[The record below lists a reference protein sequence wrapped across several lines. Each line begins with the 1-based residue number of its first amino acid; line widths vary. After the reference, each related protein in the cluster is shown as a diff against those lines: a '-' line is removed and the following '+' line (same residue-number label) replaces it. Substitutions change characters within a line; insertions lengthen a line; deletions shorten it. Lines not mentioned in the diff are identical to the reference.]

1 MASNMNAMS
10 EAMQGEFMALLFAYC
25 LAPQDHDLSKI
36 ASEFAA
42 KHNMNLKPLKKT
54 IQHTFELVSH
64 AVQENLSPRDFIEQL
79 SRAGMELAPAKL
91 FASHWETHRPALL
104 QRVHQALVMSTSFV
118 KLTWKLGITAATNH
132 MPELGTVFVQLSF
145 HMDKGKPELETE
157 TIELSVDNFYLFLAN
172 MEALHAHMLFLKR

>member
-1 MASNMNAMS
+1 MTSNMNAMP

-132 MPELGTVFVQLSF
+132 MPEFSFSCRSTWTKESPSSRQKRLNFQSTTSTSFSPTWKLSK
-145 HMDKGKPELETE
+145 HTC
-157 TIELSVDNFYLFLAN
+157 SS
-172 MEALHAHMLFLKR
+172 